1 MREGWQKGAVSA
13 EGEVVSVDNLQG
25 SNKVDKNFQ
34 DKDEDLGF
42 KTRHLL
48 QLVEWVK
55 NTLDLQVGDHHN
67 HLGEKLFKINACR
80 SHQAV
85 VVQVITAMICE
96 LMPFAEGF
104 DHHHQ
109 VTRSVVETGA
119 KADVGRVQHAHPVS
133 HVQVAAHFCS
143 AVPYLERG

>member
-1 MREGWQKGAVSA
+1 M
-13 EGEVVSVDNLQG
+13 
-25 SNKVDKNFQ
+25 
-34 DKDEDLGF
+34 

-55 NTLDLQVGDHHN
+55 NALDLQVGDHHH
-67 HLGEKLFKINACR
+67 HLEEKLRFKINACR

-109 VTRSVVETGA
+109 VARSVVETGA
-119 KADVGRVQHAHPVS
+119 KSERLAKWLCTGSGEKSTRTHA
-133 HVQVAAHFCS
+133 ATN
-143 AVPYLERG
+143 RTGT

>member
-34 DKDEDLGF
+34 DKDEDLRF

-55 NTLDLQVGDHHN
+55 NTLDLQVGDHHH
-67 HLGEKLFKINACR
+67 HLGEKL
-80 SHQAV
+80 
-85 VVQVITAMICE
+85 
-96 LMPFAEGF
+96 
-104 DHHHQ
+104 
-109 VTRSVVETGA
+109 
-119 KADVGRVQHAHPVS
+119 
-133 HVQVAAHFCS
+133 
-143 AVPYLERG
+143 